1 MMKILLVFDKEVRDD
16 DLDNWTSVIHS
27 LQNIKTVTPV
37 GDTTVL
43 PIQIEMQEAVLRAE
57 TMNFLFQKIEAIKGK
72 K

>member
-1 MMKILLVFDKEVRDD
+1 MKILLIFDKEVRDD

-27 LQNIKTVTPV
+27 LQNIKTVAPV
-37 GDTTVL
+37 GDTAVL

-57 TMNFLFQKIEAIKGK
+57 TMNFLFQKIETIKGK